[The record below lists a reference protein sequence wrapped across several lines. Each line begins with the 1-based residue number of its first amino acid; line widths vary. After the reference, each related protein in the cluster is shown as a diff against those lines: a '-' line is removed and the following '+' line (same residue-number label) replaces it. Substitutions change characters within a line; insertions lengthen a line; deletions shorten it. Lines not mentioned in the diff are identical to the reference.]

1 MKTPSINTGL
11 LFDVGDSEAEDERS
25 SPAVSA
31 SVSEWVAIFAVFLW
45 HLFCSC
51 FIAAFFN

>member
-1 MKTPSINTGL
+1 METPSINTGL

-31 SVSEWVAIFAVFLW
+31 SVSEWVAIFAVVLLQPFL
-45 HLFCSC
+45 
-51 FIAAFFN
+51 INV